1 MIIVTFLDAVATV
14 DILRA
19 SDSDLKLVETRT
31 VHFSRL
37 KSLFRFEQ
45 MNKLDR
51 YNSYWQIFAPWNTTW
66 DCFYPINPKARAK
79 MTGITNKVYFSSD
92 EWTPRLIKSK
102 SNAKFLGVNEVYYGY
117 FVENYQHYFFVF
129 SLNVFFVFI
138 IHVMGP
144 QWLVLL
150 TQSRSHYIMEPC

>member
-51 YNSYWQIFAPWNTTW
+51 YWQIFAP
-66 DCFYPINPKARAK
+66 
-79 MTGITNKVYFSSD
+79 
-92 EWTPRLIKSK
+92 
-102 SNAKFLGVNEVYYGY
+102 
-117 FVENYQHYFFVF
+117 
-129 SLNVFFVFI
+129 
-138 IHVMGP
+138 
-144 QWLVLL
+144 
-150 TQSRSHYIMEPC
+150 

>member
-19 SDSDLKLVETRT
+19 SDSDVKLVETRT

-51 YNSYWQIFAPWNTTW
+51 YNSYWQIFAPLNTT
-66 DCFYPINPKARAK
+66 
-79 MTGITNKVYFSSD
+79 
-92 EWTPRLIKSK
+92 
-102 SNAKFLGVNEVYYGY
+102 
-117 FVENYQHYFFVF
+117 
-129 SLNVFFVFI
+129 
-138 IHVMGP
+138 
-144 QWLVLL
+144 
-150 TQSRSHYIMEPC
+150 